1 MSEKIGETLVRIGAI
16 TPSQV
21 EDVLRAQKAGD
32 NRMFGEIAIE
42 LGYINDEALQSYL
55 NIKTGCRFR
64 TGCHFYNIKEMVA
77 SNLRL
82 KELYCI
88 EWPQKCA
95 IYQAKATGKP
105 VSITLWPTGK
115 LQV

>member
-1 MSEKIGETLVRIGAI
+1 MPGQESDCEYR
-16 TPSQV
+16 
-21 EDVLRAQKAGD
+21 
-32 NRMFGEIAIE
+32 
-42 LGYINDEALQSYL
+42 
-55 NIKTGCRFR
+55 KT
-64 TGCHFYNIKEMVA
+64 CHFYNSKQMLFAER
-77 SNLRL
+77 RL
-82 KELYCI
+82 KEIYCI

>member
-42 LGYINDEALQSYL
+42 LGYINDE
-55 NIKTGCRFR
+55 I
-64 TGCHFYNIKEMVA
+64 
-77 SNLRL
+77 L
-82 KELYCI
+82 KKYVE
-88 EWPQKCA
+88 
-95 IYQAKATGKP
+95 AKAIWKG
-105 VSITLWPTGK
+105 
-115 LQV
+115 